1 MAQAFTPLKNERLFE
16 KVARAIQ
23 REILLGNLQP
33 GQKLPNEA
41 ELGKQ
46 FNVGR
51 SAIREALKV
60 LEISGL
66 LYVKR
71 GYNGG
76 TFVRPPDPA
85 DAFVTPTLLAP
96 VATGWAQLMEARRL
110 IEVKTASLA
119 AERAAED
126 EILALGE
133 EVERMRLVTATPA
146 RFVEQDFIFHLRIA
160 EAAKNEVFVLVMDSI
175 KTLLK
180 KETNDLLSRAGTI
193 DEILSDHEAIY
204 RRVAAHDSAGAAR
217 EMERHLARLEARLA
231 SVAKD

>member
-1 MAQAFTPLKNERLFE
+1 MAQAFTPLKNERFFE

-23 REILLGNLQP
+23 REILLGNLKP

-41 ELGKQ
+41 ELGRQ

-96 VATGWAQLMEARRL
+96 VATGWVQLMEARRL

-119 AERAAED
+119 AERAAQD

-133 EVERMRLVTATPA
+133 EVARMRLVTATPA
-146 RFVEQDFIFHLRIA
+146 RFIEQDFTFHLRLA

-175 KTLLK
+175 KSLLK
-180 KETNDLLSRAGTI
+180 KETNDLLLQDGTV
-193 DEILSDHEAIY
+193 DEIVSDHDAIY
-204 RRVAAHDSAGAAR
+204 RRVAARDPAGAAQ
-217 EMERHLARLEARLA
+217 EMERHLVRLEARLA
-231 SVAKD
+231 SAPRD

>member
-1 MAQAFTPLKNERLFE
+1 MAQAFSPLKNERLFE
-16 KVARAIQ
+16 KVARAVQ

-46 FNVGR
+46 FRVGR

-96 VATGWAQLMEARRL
+96 VATGWVQLMEARRL

-119 AERAAED
+119 AERAVGE

-146 RFVEQDFIFHLRIA
+146 RFIEQDFTFHLRIA

-180 KETNDLLSRAGTI
+180 KETNDLLSQAGTV
-193 DEILSDHEAIY
+193 DEILSDHDAIY
-204 RRVAAHDSAGAAR
+204 RRVAAHDPAGAAH
-217 EMERHLARLEARLA
+217 EMERHLVGLEARLA
-231 SVAKD
+231 LVAKD